1 MYFSFVVFQCVNN
14 FVVLQCALV
23 VFQNLF
29 VFQSIHLV
37 LQWLSIPLL
46 CCNVRLHLS
55 CVAMYAI
62 AFFKCLYLC
71 CVECLSTFV
80 VFQVNDESL
89 NSSPSVAK
97 FKAPA
102 KSVLKQTR
110 VRGTSGDIECM

>member
-23 VFQNLF
+23 VFQNL
-29 VFQSIHLV
+29 S
-37 LQWLSIPLL
+37 
-46 CCNVRLHLS
+46 
-55 CVAMYAI
+55 
-62 AFFKCLYLC
+62 FKCLYLC

-80 VFQVNDESL
+80 VLQVNDESL